1 MSFYI
6 HFPRGMNKWYLVK
19 SIFRLYMVWTHM
31 LSQHFLRLFLR
42 LGNATVAIKLLDEDK
57 NQRKYYKILFT
68 KVGGNLINVQLY
80 ENTIS
85 SGFLFGTYN
94 RQGILLQHFRN
105 ILPAFEAYL
114 WAFVLTFMC
123 RVCIKFSILIGL
135 VRTALVNIPLDL
147 NYLQFNED
155 LGDSGDTIPVSS
167 NADYHG
173 FWIRY
178 YCIYQIFSKIPKNSI
193 GRFYFPNVI
202 FEF

>member
-1 MSFYI
+1 
-6 HFPRGMNKWYLVK
+6 
-19 SIFRLYMVWTHM
+19 MVWTPI

-105 ILPAFEAYL
+105 ILPAFETYL
-114 WAFVLTFMC
+114 
-123 RVCIKFSILIGL
+123 
-135 VRTALVNIPLDL
+135 
-147 NYLQFNED
+147 
-155 LGDSGDTIPVSS
+155 
-167 NADYHG
+167 
-173 FWIRY
+173 
-178 YCIYQIFSKIPKNSI
+178 
-193 GRFYFPNVI
+193 
-202 FEF
+202 

>member
-1 MSFYI
+1 
-6 HFPRGMNKWYLVK
+6 
-19 SIFRLYMVWTHM
+19 MVLKHCLW
-31 LSQHFLRLFLR
+31 LFNI

-57 NQRKYYKILFT
+57 NQRKYYKVLFT

-94 RQGILLQHFRN
+94 RQGISLDLFVTFYLLLRLIYEH
-105 ILPAFEAYL
+105 LS
-114 WAFVLTFMC
+114 WTFMYT
-123 RVCIKFSILIGL
+123 VCMKFSILIGL

-155 LGDSGDTIPVSS
+155 LGDSGDTISVSS

-178 YCIYQIFSKIPKNSI
+178 YCAYQILSKISKLLCSI
-193 GRFYFPNVI
+193 SHM
-202 FEF
+202 